1 MFHDIFFNFINLY
14 QIGVYFL
21 MTTFTALTTLPGKIN
36 ASDLGDALER
46 LTPQPIGVGV
56 FELEDGSGLWE
67 VGAYFSEK
75 PDDISLALLAA
86 VFQAEEF
93 KISELPQIDWV
104 SKVQRSLKPV
114 VAGRFFVYGSHD
126 SDKVPPDCE
135 PLLIEASMAFGTGH
149 HGTTKGCLLAL
160 EQLIK
165 VGFKA
170 KNVIDVG
177 CGTAVLAMAAARIF
191 SANVIA
197 SDIDSVAHSVA
208 KMNIIANGLDQNI
221 QCFEASGF
229 AHEQI
234 KTKNPFDLIF
244 ANILLAPLLALATD
258 ISKYSLSGG
267 YVVLSGILSEQAE
280 LVVKKY
286 TGVGFSLS
294 NQIEIGEWVTIIFR
308 KI

>member
-1 MFHDIFFNFINLY
+1 
-14 QIGVYFL
+14 
-21 MTTFTALTTLPGKIN
+21 MTTFTALTTLPGRIN

-46 LTPQPIGVGV
+46 LTPEPIGVGV

-160 EQLIK
+160 EQLITD
-165 VGFKA
+165 GFKA

-197 SDIDSVAHSVA
+197 SHIDSVAHSVA
-208 KMNIIANGLDQNI
+208 KMNILANGLDRNI

-244 ANILLAPLLALATD
+244 ANILLAPLLAIATD

-280 LVVKKY
+280 LVVNKY

>member
-1 MFHDIFFNFINLY
+1 
-14 QIGVYFL
+14 
-21 MTTFTALTTLPGKIN
+21 MTTFTALTTLPGRIN

-46 LTPQPIGVGV
+46 LTPEPIGVGV

-160 EQLIK
+160 EQLITD
-165 VGFKA
+165 GFKA

-208 KMNIIANGLDQNI
+208 RMNILANGLDRNI

-244 ANILLAPLLALATD
+244 ANILLAPLLAIATD

-280 LVVKKY
+280 LVVNKY

>member
-1 MFHDIFFNFINLY
+1 
-14 QIGVYFL
+14 
-21 MTTFTALTTLPGKIN
+21 MTTFTALTTLPGRIN

-46 LTPQPIGVGV
+46 LTPKPIGVGV

-160 EQLIK
+160 EQLITD
-165 VGFKA
+165 GFKA

-197 SDIDSVAHSVA
+197 SDIDSVAYSVA
-208 KMNIIANGLDQNI
+208 KMNILANGLDRNI

-244 ANILLAPLLALATD
+244 ANILLAPLLAIATD

-280 LVVKKY
+280 LVVNKY

>member
-1 MFHDIFFNFINLY
+1 MY

>member
-1 MFHDIFFNFINLY
+1 
-14 QIGVYFL
+14 
-21 MTTFTALTTLPGKIN
+21 MTTFTALTTLPGRIN

-46 LTPQPIGVGV
+46 LTPEPIGVGV

-160 EQLIK
+160 EQLITD
-165 VGFKA
+165 GFKA

-177 CGTAVLAMAAARIF
+177 CGTAVLAMAAARVF

-208 KMNIIANGLDQNI
+208 KMNILANGLDRNI

-244 ANILLAPLLALATD
+244 ANILLAPLLAIATD

-280 LVVKKY
+280 LVVNKY

>member
-1 MFHDIFFNFINLY
+1 
-14 QIGVYFL
+14 
-21 MTTFTALTTLPGKIN
+21 MTTFTALTTLPGRIN
-36 ASDLGDALER
+36 ASDLGDALDR
-46 LTPQPIGVGV
+46 LTPEPIGVGV

-86 VFQAEEF
+86 VFQADEF

-160 EQLIK
+160 EQLITD
-165 VGFKA
+165 GFKA

-208 KMNIIANGLDQNI
+208 KMNILANGLGRNI

-244 ANILLAPLLALATD
+244 ANILLAPLLAIATD

-280 LVVKKY
+280 LVVNKY

-294 NQIEIGEWVTIIFR
+294 NQIEIGNG
-308 KI
+308 

>member
-1 MFHDIFFNFINLY
+1 
-14 QIGVYFL
+14 
-21 MTTFTALTTLPGKIN
+21 MTTFTALTTLPGRIN

-46 LTPQPIGVGV
+46 LTPEPIGVGV

-67 VGAYFSEK
+67 VGAYFAEK

-160 EQLIK
+160 EQLITD
-165 VGFKA
+165 GFKA

-208 KMNIIANGLDQNI
+208 KMNILANGLDRNI

-244 ANILLAPLLALATD
+244 ANILLAPLLAIATD

-280 LVVKKY
+280 LVVNKY

>member
-1 MFHDIFFNFINLY
+1 
-14 QIGVYFL
+14 
-21 MTTFTALTTLPGKIN
+21 MTTYTALTTLPGRIN

-46 LTPQPIGVGV
+46 LTPEPIGVGV

-160 EQLIK
+160 EQLITD
-165 VGFKA
+165 GFKA

-208 KMNIIANGLDQNI
+208 KMNILANGLDRNI

-244 ANILLAPLLALATD
+244 ANILLAPLLAIATD

-280 LVVKKY
+280 LVVNKY

>member
-1 MFHDIFFNFINLY
+1 
-14 QIGVYFL
+14 
-21 MTTFTALTTLPGKIN
+21 MTNFTALTTLPGKIN

-244 ANILLAPLLALATD
+244 ANILLAPLLGLATD

>member
-1 MFHDIFFNFINLY
+1 
-14 QIGVYFL
+14 
-21 MTTFTALTTLPGKIN
+21 
-36 ASDLGDALER
+36 
-46 LTPQPIGVGV
+46 
-56 FELEDGSGLWE
+56 
-67 VGAYFSEK
+67 
-75 PDDISLALLAA
+75 
-86 VFQAEEF
+86 
-93 KISELPQIDWV
+93 
-104 SKVQRSLKPV
+104 
-114 VAGRFFVYGSHD
+114 
-126 SDKVPPDCE
+126 
-135 PLLIEASMAFGTGH
+135 MAFGTGH

-234 KTKNPFDLIF
+234 KTKNPFDLIV

>member
-1 MFHDIFFNFINLY
+1 
-14 QIGVYFL
+14 
-21 MTTFTALTTLPGKIN
+21 MTTFTALTTLTGRTN

-46 LTPQPIGVGV
+46 LTPEPIGVGV
-56 FELEDGSGLWE
+56 FELEDGSGIWE

-160 EQLIK
+160 EQLITD
-165 VGFKA
+165 GFKA

-208 KMNIIANGLDQNI
+208 KMNILANGLDRNI
-221 QCFEASGF
+221 QCFQASGF

-244 ANILLAPLLALATD
+244 ANILLAPLLAIATD

-280 LVVKKY
+280 LVVNKY

>member
-1 MFHDIFFNFINLY
+1 
-14 QIGVYFL
+14 
-21 MTTFTALTTLPGKIN
+21 MTTFTALTTLPGRIN

-46 LTPQPIGVGV
+46 LTPEPIGVGV

-160 EQLIK
+160 EQLITD
-165 VGFKA
+165 GFKA

-177 CGTAVLAMAAARIF
+177 CGTAVVAMAAARIF

-208 KMNIIANGLDQNI
+208 KMNILANGLDRNI

-244 ANILLAPLLALATD
+244 ANILLAPLLAIATD

-280 LVVKKY
+280 LVVNKY

>member
-1 MFHDIFFNFINLY
+1 
-14 QIGVYFL
+14 
-21 MTTFTALTTLPGKIN
+21 MTTFTALTTLPGRIN

-46 LTPQPIGVGV
+46 LTPEPIGVGV

-86 VFQAEEF
+86 VFQAQEF

-160 EQLIK
+160 EQLITD
-165 VGFKA
+165 GFKA

-208 KMNIIANGLDQNI
+208 KMNILANGLDRNI

-244 ANILLAPLLALATD
+244 ANILLAPLLEIATD

-280 LVVKKY
+280 LVVNKY

>member
-1 MFHDIFFNFINLY
+1 
-14 QIGVYFL
+14 
-21 MTTFTALTTLPGKIN
+21 MTTFTALTTLPGRIN

-46 LTPQPIGVGV
+46 LTPEPIGVGV

-126 SDKVPPDCE
+126 SEKVPPDCE

-160 EQLIK
+160 EQLITD
-165 VGFKA
+165 GFKA

-208 KMNIIANGLDQNI
+208 KMNILANGLDRNI

-244 ANILLAPLLALATD
+244 ANILLAPLLAIATD

-280 LVVKKY
+280 LVVNKY

>member
-1 MFHDIFFNFINLY
+1 
-14 QIGVYFL
+14 
-21 MTTFTALTTLPGKIN
+21 MTTFTALTTLPGRIN

-46 LTPQPIGVGV
+46 LTPEPIGVGV

-160 EQLIK
+160 EQLITD
-165 VGFKA
+165 GFKA

-208 KMNIIANGLDQNI
+208 KMNILANGLDRNI

-244 ANILLAPLLALATD
+244 ANILLAPLLAIATD

-280 LVVKKY
+280 LVVNKY

-294 NQIEIGEWVTIIFR
+294 SQIEIGEWMTIIFR

>member
-1 MFHDIFFNFINLY
+1 
-14 QIGVYFL
+14 
-21 MTTFTALTTLPGKIN
+21 MTTYTALTTLPGKIN

-244 ANILLAPLLALATD
+244 ANILLAPLLGLATD

>member
-1 MFHDIFFNFINLY
+1 
-14 QIGVYFL
+14 
-21 MTTFTALTTLPGKIN
+21 MTTFTALTTLPDKIN
-36 ASDLGDALER
+36 ASNLGDALER

>member
-1 MFHDIFFNFINLY
+1 
-14 QIGVYFL
+14 
-21 MTTFTALTTLPGKIN
+21 MTTFTALTTLPGRIN

-46 LTPQPIGVGV
+46 LTPKPIGVGV

-160 EQLIK
+160 EQLFTD
-165 VGFKA
+165 GFKA

-208 KMNIIANGLDQNI
+208 KMNILANGLDRNI

-244 ANILLAPLLALATD
+244 ANILLAPLLAIATD

-280 LVVKKY
+280 LVVNKY

>member
-1 MFHDIFFNFINLY
+1 
-14 QIGVYFL
+14 
-21 MTTFTALTTLPGKIN
+21 MTTFTALTTLPGRIN

-46 LTPQPIGVGV
+46 LTPEPIGVGV

-165 VGFKA
+165 DGFKA

-208 KMNIIANGLDQNI
+208 KMNILANGLNRNI

-244 ANILLAPLLALATD
+244 ANILLAPLLAIAPD

-280 LVVKKY
+280 LVVNKY

>member
-1 MFHDIFFNFINLY
+1 
-14 QIGVYFL
+14 
-21 MTTFTALTTLPGKIN
+21 MTTFTALTTLPGRIN

-46 LTPQPIGVGV
+46 LTPEPIGVGV
-56 FELEDGSGLWE
+56 FELEDGSGIWE

-160 EQLIK
+160 EQLITD
-165 VGFKA
+165 GFKA

-197 SDIDSVAHSVA
+197 SDIDSVAYSVA
-208 KMNIIANGLDQNI
+208 KMNILANGLDRNI

-244 ANILLAPLLALATD
+244 ANILLAPLLAIATD

-280 LVVKKY
+280 LVVNKY

-294 NQIEIGEWVTIIFR
+294 NKIEIGEWVTIIFR

>member
-1 MFHDIFFNFINLY
+1 
-14 QIGVYFL
+14 

-208 KMNIIANGLDQNI
+208 KMNINANGLDQNI

-294 NQIEIGEWVTIIFR
+294 KQIEIGEWGTIIFR

>member
-1 MFHDIFFNFINLY
+1 
-14 QIGVYFL
+14 
-21 MTTFTALTTLPGKIN
+21 MTTFTALTTLPGRIN

-46 LTPQPIGVGV
+46 LTPEPIGVGV
-56 FELEDGSGLWE
+56 FKVEDGSGLWE

-160 EQLIK
+160 EQLITD
-165 VGFKA
+165 GFKA

-208 KMNIIANGLDQNI
+208 KMNILANGLDRNI

-244 ANILLAPLLALATD
+244 ANILLAPLLAIATD

-280 LVVKKY
+280 LVVNKY

>member
-1 MFHDIFFNFINLY
+1 
-14 QIGVYFL
+14 

-46 LTPQPIGVGV
+46 LTPEPIGVGV

-160 EQLIK
+160 GKLIK
-165 VGFKA
+165 DGFKA
-170 KNVIDVG
+170 KNIIDVG

-208 KMNIIANGLDQNI
+208 KMNILANGLDRNI

-244 ANILLAPLLALATD
+244 ANILLAPLLEIATD

-280 LVVKKY
+280 LVVNKY

>member
-1 MFHDIFFNFINLY
+1 
-14 QIGVYFL
+14 
-21 MTTFTALTTLPGKIN
+21 MTTFTALTTLPGRIN

-46 LTPQPIGVGV
+46 ITPEPIGVGV

-160 EQLIK
+160 EQLITD
-165 VGFKA
+165 GFKA

-197 SDIDSVAHSVA
+197 SDIDSVAYSVA
-208 KMNIIANGLDQNI
+208 KMNILANGLDRNI

-244 ANILLAPLLALATD
+244 ANILLAPLLAIAPD

-280 LVVKKY
+280 LVVNKY
-286 TGVGFSLS
+286 TGVGLSLS

>member
-1 MFHDIFFNFINLY
+1 
-14 QIGVYFL
+14 
-21 MTTFTALTTLPGKIN
+21 MTTFTALTILPGRIN

-46 LTPQPIGVGV
+46 LTPEPIGVGV

-267 YVVLSGILSEQAE
+267 YVVLSGILREQAE

>member
-1 MFHDIFFNFINLY
+1 
-14 QIGVYFL
+14 
-21 MTTFTALTTLPGKIN
+21 MTTFTALTTLPGRIN

-46 LTPQPIGVGV
+46 LTPEPIGVGV

-160 EQLIK
+160 EQLITD
-165 VGFKA
+165 GFKA

-177 CGTAVLAMAAARIF
+177 CGTSVLAMAAARVF

-208 KMNIIANGLDQNI
+208 KMNILANGLDRNI

-244 ANILLAPLLALATD
+244 ANILLAPLLAIATD

-280 LVVKKY
+280 LVVNKY

>member
-1 MFHDIFFNFINLY
+1 
-14 QIGVYFL
+14 
-21 MTTFTALTTLPGKIN
+21 MTTFTALTTLPGRIN

-46 LTPQPIGVGV
+46 LTPEPIGVGV

-160 EQLIK
+160 EQLITD
-165 VGFKA
+165 GFKA

-208 KMNIIANGLDQNI
+208 KMNILANGLDRNI

-244 ANILLAPLLALATD
+244 ANILLAPLLAIATD

-280 LVVKKY
+280 LVVNKY
-286 TGVGFSLS
+286 TGVGFLS
-294 NQIEIGEWVTIIFR
+294 IQSDRDWGMGDNNFPQDLTLLCPS
-308 KI
+308 

>member
-1 MFHDIFFNFINLY
+1 
-14 QIGVYFL
+14 
-21 MTTFTALTTLPGKIN
+21 MTTFIALTTLSGRIN
-36 ASDLGDALER
+36 ASDLGAALER
-46 LTPQPIGVGV
+46 LTPEPIGVGV

-93 KISELPQIDWV
+93 KISELPKIDWV

-197 SDIDSVAHSVA
+197 SDIDPVAHSVA

-294 NQIEIGEWVTIIFR
+294 NQMEIGEWVTIIFR

>member
-1 MFHDIFFNFINLY
+1 
-14 QIGVYFL
+14 
-21 MTTFTALTTLPGKIN
+21 MTNFTALTTLPGKIN

-244 ANILLAPLLALATD
+244 ANILLAPLLGLATD

-294 NQIEIGEWVTIIFR
+294 KQIEIGEWVTIIFR

>member
-1 MFHDIFFNFINLY
+1 
-14 QIGVYFL
+14 
-21 MTTFTALTTLPGKIN
+21 MTTFTALTTLPGRIN

-46 LTPQPIGVGV
+46 LTPEPIGVGV

-160 EQLIK
+160 EQLITD
-165 VGFKA
+165 GFKA

-208 KMNIIANGLDQNI
+208 KMNILANGLDRNI

-244 ANILLAPLLALATD
+244 ANILLAPLLAIATD

-267 YVVLSGILSEQAE
+267 YVVLSGILGEQAE
-280 LVVKKY
+280 LVVNKY

>member
-1 MFHDIFFNFINLY
+1 
-14 QIGVYFL
+14 
-21 MTTFTALTTLPGKIN
+21 MTTFTALTTLPGRIN

-46 LTPQPIGVGV
+46 LTPEPIGVGV

-160 EQLIK
+160 EQLITD
-165 VGFKA
+165 GFKA

-208 KMNIIANGLDQNI
+208 KINILANGLDRNI

-280 LVVKKY
+280 LVVNKY

>member
-1 MFHDIFFNFINLY
+1 
-14 QIGVYFL
+14 

-244 ANILLAPLLALATD
+244 ANILLAPLLGLATD